1 MKTYV
6 VKCVYITSDMSAA
19 DIREARVRATPRYV
33 KGIKALREYCG
44 GHLTRWN
51 NVYPSSAGRT
61 YYSAQNSGYQY
72 YAYSL

>member
-6 VKCVYITSDMSAA
+6 VRCVYITSDMSTA
-19 DIREARVRATPRYV
+19 DMCEAGFRAMPRYV

-44 GHLTRWN
+44 GHLTRMN
-51 NVYPSSAGRT
+51 NVYPSPAGRT
-61 YYSAQNSGYQY
+61 YYSAHYNGCRY